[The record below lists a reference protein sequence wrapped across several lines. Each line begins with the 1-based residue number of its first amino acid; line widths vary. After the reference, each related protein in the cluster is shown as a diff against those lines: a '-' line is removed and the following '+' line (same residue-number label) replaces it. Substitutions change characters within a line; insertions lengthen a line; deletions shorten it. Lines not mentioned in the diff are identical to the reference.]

1 MARPLRLE
9 LAGALYHVTSR
20 GDGRED
26 IFLSD
31 EDSIAWLEILADVC
45 RRFNWVCHAYCQ
57 MTNHYHMV
65 IETPDA
71 NLSKG
76 MRQFNGVYTQR
87 INRTHGRVGHVF
99 QGRFKAILVDK
110 DSYLLELARYVVLNP
125 LRANMVPRLEQWP
138 WSSFPATCGQTAKPD
153 WLQVDFVLAQFRFSI
168 QRARA
173 IEKYVAFVHEGAKL
187 PSVWE
192 QLQGQV
198 YLGSESFIKKMQ
210 ALVDKKPTLT
220 EIPRAQRAF
229 DFTGTQLVECD
240 CEIEQQLKCL
250 KVHEGDPAKGKQR
263 GRSRNAPK
271 FDLRAQLFKMCGVDL
286 TRIDG
291 IDVTTAM
298 AVISETGTDM
308 SRFPTVGHFASWL
321 GLCPGTKITGGK
333 VMSGKTKRCANH
345 AAQALRLAA
354 AALRTS
360 QSALGAYFRRMCSRM
375 DKPKAVTA
383 AAHKLA
389 RLIYTMLTK
398 GEEYTDKGQE
408 YYEERYRQRVMHHLA
423 KRTEKL
429 GMHLVPIPQAA

>member
-31 EDSIAWLEILADVC
+31 EDRIAWLEILADVC

-153 WLQVDFVLAQFRFSI
+153 WLQVDFVLAQFST

-220 EIPRAQRAF
+220 EIPRAQRA
-229 DFTGTQLVECD
+229 G
-240 CEIEQQLKCL
+240 
-250 KVHEGDPAKGKQR
+250 
-263 GRSRNAPK
+263 APVGAVVP
-271 FDLRAQLFKMCGVDL
+271 D
-286 TRIDG
+286 
-291 IDVTTAM
+291 TA
-298 AVISETGTDM
+298 AE
-308 SRFPTVGHFASWL
+308 P
-321 GLCPGTKITGGK
+321 LCYPPRTHHPGAAHHPPRHQHPPHQ
-333 VMSGKTKRCANH
+333 TKRRCA
-345 AAQALRLAA
+345 
-354 AALRTS
+354 
-360 QSALGAYFRRMCSRM
+360 
-375 DKPKAVTA
+375 
-383 AAHKLA
+383 
-389 RLIYTMLTK
+389 
-398 GEEYTDKGQE
+398 
-408 YYEERYRQRVMHHLA
+408 
-423 KRTEKL
+423 
-429 GMHLVPIPQAA
+429 